1 MADAPN
7 KPDFLTV
14 LGRLQYALK
23 QTNYPILN
31 FKPLQIKCL
40 EYLLKGHDVVGV
52 LPTGFGKSMLFHIMP
67 YLMHLSMLGRR
78 GGRRGK
84 GARFDEKVYP
94 VSGEFDDQYSPG
106 GRGI

>member
-31 FKPLQIKCL
+31 SKPLQIKCL
-40 EYLLKGHDVVGV
+40 EYLLKWHDVVGV

-67 YLMHLSMLGRR
+67 
-78 GGRRGK
+78 
-84 GARFDEKVYP
+84 F
-94 VSGEFDDQYSPG
+94 
-106 GRGI
+106 